1 MKNLLKLSLLFIFTS
16 TYSQALDSS
25 ITYRSEY
32 STLSKDNPSWKS
44 NYLQAL
50 FKQDGRSYS
59 IKGESVERY
68 NTSDEKVELSFLTP
82 FFDNFSWE
90 IDYAHANDGIIIP
103 ENSIYNK
110 IHYNIKDL
118 FAIAY
123 GYKENSYAT
132 NSKNKIHD
140 VEIEKYYKDF
150 RFAFDTAISTLN
162 NEDDSISNK
171 ATIHYFYN
179 DNYTAFSYSFG
190 EEAEATQNKIIT
202 SKVKSTAIYG
212 EYNLQKNWAVGYSF
226 EHVRQ
231 DDLYIRRTV
240 SLAAIYRF

>member
-82 FFDNFSWE
+82 FL
-90 IDYAHANDGIIIP
+90 IIFHGKLIMLMQMM
-103 ENSIYNK
+103 E
-110 IHYNIKDL
+110 L
-118 FAIAY
+118 
-123 GYKENSYAT
+123 
-132 NSKNKIHD
+132 
-140 VEIEKYYKDF
+140 
-150 RFAFDTAISTLN
+150 
-162 NEDDSISNK
+162 
-171 ATIHYFYN
+171 
-179 DNYTAFSYSFG
+179 
-190 EEAEATQNKIIT
+190 
-202 SKVKSTAIYG
+202 
-212 EYNLQKNWAVGYSF
+212 
-226 EHVRQ
+226 
-231 DDLYIRRTV
+231 
-240 SLAAIYRF
+240 